1 MADCFR
7 RGADDV
13 QAHLWPQSRARQT
26 VSPRTRCL
34 ARRLLAVGLSLEWV
48 CVFDTC
54 CGFTYCLPHAWL
66 FCTDLGRNGPV
77 RQRDLGAARGALHRC
92 IRHLRPLRANGNMRR
107 PAETTISAAT
117 IWSGLDRSRADFV
130 VDDGT
135 RAAAFVERSLRRSD
149 CDSRVV
155 GRGIRD
161 HREFIECR
169 RARPNGTT
177 NHLPGWILAPVPIS
191 LLDGEHRHECGNGV
205 AFFTAADRAE
215 LRFHVDPDRPRLSPR
230 ALPRIL
236 AGSGAIHRSTTFPS
250 LLLQLE

>member
-13 QAHLWPQSRARQT
+13 QAHLWPHSRARQT

-34 ARRLLAVGLSLEWV
+34 ARRLLAVGLFLDRARLS
-48 CVFDTC
+48 DTC
-54 CGFTYCLPHAWL
+54 CAFTHRLPHAWL
-66 FCTDLGRNGPV
+66 FCTDLGRHGPV
-77 RQRDLGAARGALHRC
+77 RQRDLAAARRALHRC

-205 AFFTAADRAE
+205 AFFTPADRSE
-215 LRFHVDPDRPRLSPR
+215 LRFHAYPYRPLLSPH

-236 AGSGAIHRSTTFPS
+236 SGSWAIQRSTTFRF
-250 LLLQLE
+250 LLLLPG